1 MNKRPSVLLL
11 ELIGKQSRLT
21 GGQEEVGSGQ
31 NPLWD
36 GQNTTQLNFGPVSG
50 LEEGT
55 ILVDNTGPEKQSFKK
70 TRQTI
75 SQTRFKKRS
84 SSAATE
90 LIDV

>member
-70 TRQTI
+70 NKTDDFTVEI
-75 SQTRFKKRS
+75 
-84 SSAATE
+84 
-90 LIDV
+90 

>member
-21 GGQEEVGSGQ
+21 GGQEEGGSGQ

-36 GQNTTQLNFGPVSG
+36 GQNTTQLSFGPVSG

-55 ILVDNTGPEKQSFKK
+55 ILVDTTGP
-70 TRQTI
+70 
-75 SQTRFKKRS
+75 
-84 SSAATE
+84 
-90 LIDV
+90 